1 MAFVLLQHRNNQDGR
16 IKANVALGAVGFLH
30 TQCPAVPCSVQQ
42 IINMQKMQEMHKVEH
57 AIHISHISTFVPI
70 KHIRHIG
77 IVHPPGA
84 LENAI
89 HVNITPVARRFVS
102 DFILHDKAQTSMD
115 LGADGKSVLRNSRM
129 PAGQR

>member
-1 MAFVLLQHRNNQDGR
+1 MRWRPFRLKLTVHIQNTF
-16 IKANVALGAVGFLH
+16 KMK
-30 TQCPAVPCSVQQ
+30 
-42 IINMQKMQEMHKVEH
+42 NMQKMHKVEH

-102 DFILHDKAQTSMD
+102 DFILHDKHGFGS
-115 LGADGKSVLRNSRM
+115 
-129 PAGQR
+129 